1 MISDATPEATPKV
14 TCIKDLTDQ
23 ALTQQLTKG
32 LDLQTGPFVFHIQ
45 SKERVVF
52 NGLRR
57 IYADYPVSSESVR
70 DFHVSVRRPA
80 SLRRWYHPQIVFE
93 HDRHTP
99 FKPLPADHA
108 FASLEWGMNWC
119 IAAYAHH
126 YLTLHAAVL
135 ERNGLAVMLP
145 GEPGAGKSTLTA
157 ALSLSGWRLLTDETA
172 LVDLDSGVLWPMA
185 RPINLKNNSID
196 IIQKFSS
203 DAVFGDKA
211 FDTHKGTVAHLKPSQ
226 ETVLRMNEPCRIGWV
241 IFPRWQKDSPT
252 RLTRRPQADTFV
264 FAAENSFNYSILG
277 ETGFRTLEGL
287 IRAADCYDFQYSNL
301 DDALRTFERLSA

>member
-1 MISDATPEATPKV
+1 MIRDVTRIRDLSDQE
-14 TCIKDLTDQ
+14 LTHRLAQ
-23 ALTQQLTKG
+23 G
-32 LDLQTGPFVFHIQ
+32 LDLETGPFVFHIQ
-45 SKERVVF
+45 SRESAVF
-52 NGLRR
+52 NGIRR
-57 IYADYPVSSESVR
+57 IYADFPVSTEAVR
-70 DFHVSVRRPA
+70 DFHVRVQRPLN
-80 SLRRWYHPQIVFE
+80 LRRWYHPQVVFE
-93 HDRHTP
+93 HDLQSP
-99 FKPLPADHA
+99 FKALPANHA

-119 IAAYAHH
+119 IAAYAHQ

-135 ERNGLAVMLP
+135 ERNGRAVMLP

-172 LVDLDSGVLWPMA
+172 LVDLDTGELWPMA

-196 IIQKFSS
+196 IIQAFAH

-226 ETVLRMNEPCRIGWV
+226 ETVLRMHEPCRISWV
-241 IFPRWQKDSPT
+241 IFPRWQADSPA
-252 RLTRRPQADTFV
+252 RLTRRPRADTFV

-287 IRAADCYDFQYSNL
+287 IGEANCYDFRYSQL
-301 DDALRTFERLSA
+301 EDALLTFERLSA

>member
-1 MISDATPEATPKV
+1 MIRDVTRIRDLSDQE
-14 TCIKDLTDQ
+14 LTHRLAQ
-23 ALTQQLTKG
+23 G
-32 LDLQTGPFVFHIQ
+32 LDLETGPFVFHIQ
-45 SKERVVF
+45 SRESAVF
-52 NGLRR
+52 NGIRR
-57 IYADYPVSSESVR
+57 IYADFPVSTEAVR
-70 DFHVSVRRPA
+70 DFHVRVRRPTN
-80 SLRRWYHPQIVFE
+80 LRRWYHPQVVFE
-93 HDRHTP
+93 HDRQSP
-99 FKPLPADHA
+99 FKPLPANHA

-119 IAAYAHH
+119 IAGYAHQ

-135 ERNGLAVMLP
+135 ERNGRAVMLP

-172 LVDLDSGVLWPMA
+172 LVDLDTGELWPMA

-196 IIQKFSS
+196 IIQAFAH

-226 ETVLRMNEPCRIGWV
+226 ETVLRMHEPCRIGWV
-241 IFPRWQKDSPT
+241 IFPRWQADSPA
-252 RLTRRPQADTFV
+252 RLTRRPRADTFV

-287 IRAADCYDFQYSNL
+287 IRAADCYDFQYSHL
-301 DDALRTFERLSA
+301 DEALSTFESLSA